1 MMSNYTNSVLYI
13 GVTNDLVRRVAEHK
27 GHVNDGFTA
36 RYNCK
41 KLVYFDDFE
50 NVNDAIS
57 REKQLKRWHRDW
69 KNNLVTEMNPQW
81 NDLSEEI
88 GVTDEILESV
98 AEYYKELK
106 ES

>member
-69 KNNLVTEMNPQW
+69 KNNLFCPSVFLKTEW
-81 NDLSEEI
+81 I
-88 GVTDEILESV
+88 GKRYYALGRHYAK
-98 AEYYKELK
+98 AENRR
-106 ES
+106 